1 MLWVLSSLIFT
12 SLNTLSHF
20 FSVLNIFPSIMAD
33 GLYFNAIEYIMVVT
47 VQKMQ
52 TLLQVLPLPSSKDS
66 YLQNEADCKTLLV
79 KMSFICS
86 RIKNHFHV
94 IGLAFSLA
102 LKQWLGA
109 TRKWPK
115 DD

>member
-20 FSVLNIFPSIMAD
+20 FSVLNMFPSIMAD

-66 YLQNEADCKTLLV
+66 YLQNEAECKTLITCENEFYLQEN
-79 KMSFICS
+79 KKSFSCYWP
-86 RIKNHFHV
+86 RI
-94 IGLAFSLA
+94 
-102 LKQWLGA
+102 
-109 TRKWPK
+109 
-115 DD
+115 

>member
-20 FSVLNIFPSIMAD
+20 FSVLNMFPLIMAD

-66 YLQNEADCKTLLV
+66 YLQNEAECKTLITCENEFYLQEN
-79 KMSFICS
+79 KKSFSCYWP
-86 RIKNHFHV
+86 RI
-94 IGLAFSLA
+94 
-102 LKQWLGA
+102 
-109 TRKWPK
+109 
-115 DD
+115 

>member
-20 FSVLNIFPSIMAD
+20 FSVLNMFPSIMAD

-66 YLQNEADCKTLLV
+66 YLQNEAECKTLITCENEFYLQENE
-79 KMSFICS
+79 KSFSCYWL
-86 RIKNHFHV
+86 RI
-94 IGLAFSLA
+94 
-102 LKQWLGA
+102 
-109 TRKWPK
+109 
-115 DD
+115 

>member
-20 FSVLNIFPSIMAD
+20 FSVLNMFPSIMAD

-66 YLQNEADCKTLLV
+66 YLQNEAECKTCENEFYLQEN
-79 KMSFICS
+79 KKSFSCYWL
-86 RIKNHFHV
+86 RI
-94 IGLAFSLA
+94 
-102 LKQWLGA
+102 
-109 TRKWPK
+109 
-115 DD
+115 

>member
-20 FSVLNIFPSIMAD
+20 FSVLNMFPSIMAD

-66 YLQNEADCKTLLV
+66 YPQNEAECKTLITCENEFYLQEN
-79 KMSFICS
+79 KKSFSCYWL
-86 RIKNHFHV
+86 RI
-94 IGLAFSLA
+94 
-102 LKQWLGA
+102 
-109 TRKWPK
+109 
-115 DD
+115 

>member
-20 FSVLNIFPSIMAD
+20 FSVLNMFPSIMAD

-66 YLQNEADCKTLLV
+66 YLQNEAECKTLITCENEFYLQEN
-79 KMSFICS
+79 KKSFSCYWL
-86 RIKNHFHV
+86 RI
-94 IGLAFSLA
+94 
-102 LKQWLGA
+102 
-109 TRKWPK
+109 
-115 DD
+115 